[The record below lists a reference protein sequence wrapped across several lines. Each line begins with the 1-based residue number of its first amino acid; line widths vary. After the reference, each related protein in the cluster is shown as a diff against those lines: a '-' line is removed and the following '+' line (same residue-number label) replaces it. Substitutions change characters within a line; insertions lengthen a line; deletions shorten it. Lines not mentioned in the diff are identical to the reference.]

1 MNKNE
6 TIVALS
12 TPNGSGAIA
21 IIRMS
26 GDKALQILLNI
37 FKRKNE
43 TSTLL
48 HARNY
53 FGTIEEEAKIIDEV
67 VCSYYKNPKSY
78 TGEDLVEIF
87 CHGSNYIIQTIIAL
101 CIKNGASSPTAG
113 EPPPLPSLSS
123 HENA

>member
-53 FGTIEEEAKIIDEV
+53 
-67 VCSYYKNPKSY
+67 
-78 TGEDLVEIF
+78 L
-87 CHGSNYIIQTIIAL
+87 AL
-101 CIKNGASSPTAG
+101 LKRR
-113 EPPPLPSLSS
+113 LKL
-123 HENA
+123 